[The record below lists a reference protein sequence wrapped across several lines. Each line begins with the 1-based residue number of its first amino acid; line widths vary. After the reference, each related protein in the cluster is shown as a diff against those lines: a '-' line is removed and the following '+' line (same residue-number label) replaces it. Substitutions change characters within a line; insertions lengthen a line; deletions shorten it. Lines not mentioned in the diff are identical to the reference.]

1 MLSATAQ
8 DGIGVPFTF
17 SWSDGTTGTGANHS
31 FLVSPPVTQNYTVTI
46 NDACESTPLVLTN
59 LITVHPLPVPTFIS
73 DTTEKCE
80 PAEFRPYV
88 TTPQTDY
95 VTASWFLSD
104 GQFYMNMDSIT
115 TTPMMEGSYNVQ
127 LVLANLF
134 GCIDSVTYPN
144 YLVSHPLP
152 IAAFKFYPG
161 IPTMFNTEVSF
172 TNFSVGADQSA
183 WTFQDGNPATSIE
196 TEPNSQFPEGEVG
209 FYDVQLIV
217 TSDFGCLD
225 TTMQTVEVKPEVILY
240 APNTFTPDG
249 DEFNPTWRVHI
260 VGIDVQD
267 FHVEIRNRWGQLIWE
282 SEDIDGE
289 WDGTY
294 DGQKVPEGIY
304 NWFIRAKD
312 LITDEPYLFKG
323 HINVLR

>member
-1 MLSATAQ
+1 
-8 DGIGVPFTF
+8 
-17 SWSDGTTGTGANHS
+17 
-31 FLVSPPVTQNYTVTI
+31 
-46 NDACESTPLVLTN
+46 
-59 LITVHPLPVPTFIS
+59 
-73 DTTEKCE
+73 
-80 PAEFRPYV
+80 
-88 TTPQTDY
+88 
-95 VTASWFLSD
+95 
-104 GQFYMNMDSIT
+104 MNMDSIT